1 MNSIKN
7 YRKKRCLFYD
17 FMKISS
23 ILLGI
28 AMVITPFI
36 TGKLPIIAIPGFVSA
51 LYVTLLFRR
60 SLQYVI
66 LTDVSLIIR
75 HQKNPKYETVVYF
88 SEIDSVN
95 LEYSSIDGCKLG
107 IKRGYITK
115 DYTLLLVGKKEMG
128 ELKKDLE
135 NYGIHVWEL

>member
-1 MNSIKN
+1 MYSMKN

-17 FMKISS
+17 FMKASS
-23 ILLGI
+23 ILLGL
-28 AMVITPFI
+28 ALVITPFI
-36 TGKLPIIAIPGFVSA
+36 IGKLPILSIPGFVCV
-51 LYVTLLFRR
+51 LYVTLSFRR
-60 SLQYVI
+60 SLQYVT

-75 HQKNPKYETVVYF
+75 HQKNPKNETVIYL

-95 LEYSSIDGCKLG
+95 LEYSFIDGCKLG

-115 DYTLLLVGKKEMG
+115 DYTLLLVGKKELD

-135 NYGIHVWEL
+135 DYGIQVCKF